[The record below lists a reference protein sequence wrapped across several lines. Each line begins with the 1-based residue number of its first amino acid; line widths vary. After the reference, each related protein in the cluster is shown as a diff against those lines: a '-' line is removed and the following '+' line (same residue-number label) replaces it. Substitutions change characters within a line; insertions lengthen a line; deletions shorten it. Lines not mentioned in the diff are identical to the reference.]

1 MWDLRPVP
9 PQCTRHK
16 TKRIVPD
23 GEDVHG
29 LRAPHAGLR
38 RVGQRGGG
46 GGQLRGQ
53 VARGVRVL
61 SLPRR
66 VVMHVRVMGVMV
78 KVVVE
83 MMVVVLVVLL
93 LLGGGWL
100 TIVEQRGG
108 FRLWAAAG
116 GVEALQGGVHVV
128 HQGLQVNVILW
139 ERDTREVKSVSTW
152 LTLEI

>member
-1 MWDLRPVP
+1 
-9 PQCTRHK
+9 
-16 TKRIVPD
+16 
-23 GEDVHG
+23 
-29 LRAPHAGLR
+29 
-38 RVGQRGGG
+38 
-46 GGQLRGQ
+46 
-53 VARGVRVL
+53 
-61 SLPRR
+61 
-66 VVMHVRVMGVMV
+66 MHVRVMGVMVLMMV

-83 MMVVVLVVLL
+83 MMVVVVLL

-116 GVEALQGGVHVV
+116 GVEALQGGVHVI

-152 LTLEI
+152 LTLEM